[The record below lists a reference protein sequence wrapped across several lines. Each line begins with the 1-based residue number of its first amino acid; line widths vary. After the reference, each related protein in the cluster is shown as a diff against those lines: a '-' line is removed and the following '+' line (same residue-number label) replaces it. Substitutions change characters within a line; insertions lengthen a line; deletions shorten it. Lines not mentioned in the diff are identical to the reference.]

1 MRVVMKYRSRN
12 EIVAD
17 ILSSAKN
24 VEGVTKTK
32 IMYEAFLSFA
42 QLKDY
47 MSMLLENGMLE
58 QTSSSKYRITDK
70 DVRMLETYDRLN
82 DIVGREVSGR

>member
-1 MRVVMKYRSRN
+1 MRVAMKYRSRN

-24 VEGVTKTK
+24 VEGVTKTR

-47 MSMLLENGMLE
+47 MSTLLENGMLE
-58 QTSSSKYRITDK
+58 QISSSKYRITDK
-70 DVRMLETYDRLN
+70 GVKMLETYDRLN
-82 DIVGREVSGR
+82 DIVGIKRG

>member
-1 MRVVMKYRSRN
+1 MRVAMKYRSRN

-70 DVRMLETYDRLN
+70 GVRMLETYDRLN